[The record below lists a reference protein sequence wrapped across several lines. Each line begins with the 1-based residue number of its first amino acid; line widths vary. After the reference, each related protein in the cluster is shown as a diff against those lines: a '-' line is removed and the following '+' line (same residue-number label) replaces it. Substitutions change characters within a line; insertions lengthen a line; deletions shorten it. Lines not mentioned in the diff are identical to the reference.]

1 MFRPLLLILF
11 RSCRNGQNISFWH
24 ENRYHNTPHST
35 SNQISAYFGVFQPF
49 RPILAEIHILAGTRF
64 WFKKKK
70 KKILPPSSSSSS
82 SGFQSLLLLVFFFF
96 FLLFSFS
103 SCGFQTHLLLF
114 FSSGGFWSYQ
124 SPFHF
129 LFVCCT
135 SK

>member
-70 KKILPPSSSSSS
+70 KKKSYLLLLLLLLGFSPFFFLFSSSSSCFFLFLLM
-82 SGFQSLLLLVFFFF
+82 GFKPIFFFF
-96 FLLFSFS
+96 FFWWVSVLPISFSFFI
-103 SCGFQTHLLLF
+103 CVL
-114 FSSGGFWSYQ
+114 Y
-124 SPFHF
+124 
-129 LFVCCT
+129 
-135 SK
+135 K